1 MSVIKKIFNE
11 LFKRSGNIEVK
22 IRSLRN
28 AFIYHKKKIEI
39 NKLYKKVKNTPVE
52 GMILADLYST
62 LDFATRTPLNKI
74 VMEKLQY
81 SRYHEES

>member
-1 MSVIKKIFNE
+1 MSAIKKILNE
-11 LFKRSGNIEVK
+11 LFKKPGNIKVK
-22 IRSLRN
+22 IKSLTN

-39 NKLYKKVKNTPVE
+39 NNLYKKVKNTPVE

-62 LDFATRTPLNKI
+62 LDFNTRTSLNKI

-81 SRYHEES
+81 SRYYERS